1 MLGIYA
7 KFFFFSFRM
16 NRRERDDERRQ
27 WADMVASAT
36 ANFNIL
42 SARNGQEL
50 VNARIDVEDVLAG
63 LKGDEDISREKRDAL
78 HGLLEASVTKMQCVI
93 KSLYVHIQY
102 GAGVALELRQAS
114 TSYLSEDESRLAKKM
129 KKEFEDKVG
138 KKTSNEKDAGKA
150 GNWSTLQKAKEHS
163 FCHRCNMRGHWSR
176 DASCPLNLV
185 LQVPSSYP
193 AYQTYHSTNQP
204 HQHQQP
210 NYSLPALQHKK
221 N

>member
-1 MLGIYA
+1 MQKKKKKLFY
-7 KFFFFSFRM
+7 SFRM

-63 LKGDEDISREKRDAL
+63 LKGYEDISREKRDAL

-129 KKEFEDKVG
+129 KKEFEGNVMRAREEVRREIEVG
-138 KKTSNEKDAGKA
+138 VCCVVFSIIICVY
-150 GNWSTLQKAKEHS
+150 
-163 FCHRCNMRGHWSR
+163 F
-176 DASCPLNLV
+176 
-185 LQVPSSYP
+185 
-193 AYQTYHSTNQP
+193 
-204 HQHQQP
+204 
-210 NYSLPALQHKK
+210 
-221 N
+221 